1 MSRACDIPAT
11 SMSDKTNKK
20 HFLSMWI
27 IFVFTNSVDPD
38 EMSHYAFNLAFN
50 LGLHCF
56 AKVRVKESVL

>member
-1 MSRACDIPAT
+1 MSHACDIPAM
-11 SMSDKTNKK
+11 SVSDKTNKKK

-38 EMSHYAFNLAFN
+38 EMSHYAAFN